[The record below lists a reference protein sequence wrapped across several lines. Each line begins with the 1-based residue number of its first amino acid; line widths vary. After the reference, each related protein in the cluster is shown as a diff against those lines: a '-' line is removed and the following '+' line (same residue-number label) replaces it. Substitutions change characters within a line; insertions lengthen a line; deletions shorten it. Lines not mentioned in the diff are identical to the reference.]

1 MNVFCR
7 WEDKTG
13 ERRYVSSLQGQVIET
28 VLIEHW
34 QSNKKLKSST
44 FPLELQ
50 AVFHT
55 LSWAKESF
63 NYSRGRVMEADKVM
77 EGKKVPSYFLASR
90 GYNSYHSVNY
100 KFPFLQRHLE

>member
-13 ERRYVSSLQGQVIET
+13 ERRYISSLQGQVIEAA
-28 VLIEHW
+28 LIEHW
-34 QSNKKLKSST
+34 QSNKKLKRST

-55 LSWAKESF
+55 FSWAKESF
-63 NYSRGRVMEADKVM
+63 NYSRGRVMKADKVM
-77 EGKKVPSYFLASR
+77 EGKKFQAT
-90 GYNSYHSVNY
+90 
-100 KFPFLQRHLE
+100 F